1 MLLLHV
7 GNWMCTPHSW
17 GSVPVVTYS
26 FSPQKVVL
34 KDISLGLKTNLKQF
48 PFEMTKENRIRRN
61 KPFHVSCLSSCSFQ
75 DFPSLPHKWL
85 NYSKWWM
92 MAFVLSLAAY
102 TAALRTFLLYN
113 WYRGS
118 PCVMGVKY
126 LRWISLKKK
135 IANTYIVFHSYLT
148 IEMFRI

>member
-61 KPFHVSCLSSCSFQ
+61 KPFLVSCLSSCSFQ

-92 MAFVLSLAAY
+92 IAFVLSLAAY
-102 TAALRTFLLYN
+102 TAALRTFLPTVQLVSRVTLCHGCKIPQVN
-113 WYRGS
+113 LS
-118 PCVMGVKY
+118 KE
-126 LRWISLKKK
+126 K
-135 IANTYIVFHSYLT
+135 IATPTLSFTPILP
-148 IEMFRI
+148 